1 MRSIESTIERP
12 RSRRG
17 EPVWEVADLQPV
29 RSPLQGDWT
38 EEDFIS
44 LDTNRLIEFTHGLLE
59 FPEPPTPLHQIVV
72 GNLLRALDEFV
83 GRGNAL
89 FHMTVKLSPCVIRM
103 PDICHFDGRLVDF
116 KSNDPLSEVK
126 LVMEVLNM
134 SAASRERDLVTNR
147 REYADAGIVEYWIAD
162 PDEETI
168 TVLSLDGKH
177 YEPAGEYKPGQKA
190 ASVLLRGFEIEVA
203 EAFRCD

>member
-1 MRSIESTIERP
+1 MQSVESTIERP

-29 RSPLQGDWT
+29 RSPLQGEWSETDS
-38 EEDFIS
+38 IA

-59 FPEPPTPLHQIVV
+59 FPEPPSMLHQILV

-83 GRGNAL
+83 GRGNAI
-89 FHMTVKLSPCVIRM
+89 FHMTVKLAPGIIRM

-134 SAASRERDLVTNR
+134 SAESRERDLVTKR
-147 REYADAGIVEYWIAD
+147 REYADAGIAEYWIVD

-168 TVLSLDGKH
+168 TVLSLGDKY
-177 YEPAGEYKPGQKA
+177 YEQAGEYKPGQKA
-190 ASVLLRGFEIEVA
+190 ASILLSGFEIDVTD
-203 EAFRCD
+203 AFRRD

>member
-1 MRSIESTIERP
+1 MRVIESTIERP

-59 FPEPPTPLHQIVV
+59 FPEPPTMLHQIVV

-89 FHMTVKLSPCVIRM
+89 FHMTVKLSPDVIRM

-190 ASVLLRGFEIEVA
+190 ASVLLRGFEIEVT
-203 EAFRCD
+203 EAFRCA

>member
-1 MRSIESTIERP
+1 M
-12 RSRRG
+12 
-17 EPVWEVADLQPV
+17 QPV

-38 EEDFIS
+38 EEDFIA
-44 LDTNRLIEFTHGLLE
+44 LDTNRLIEFTHGMLE
-59 FPEPPTPLHQIVV
+59 FPEPPSMLHQIVV

-89 FHMTVKLSPCVIRM
+89 FQMTVKLAPGMIRI

-126 LVMEVLNM
+126 LVMEVLNI
-134 SAASRERDLVTNR
+134 SAASRERDLVHKR
-147 REYADAGIVEYWIAD
+147 CEHADAGIVEYWIVD

-168 TVLSLDGKH
+168 TVLSLNGKH
-177 YEPAGEYKPGQKA
+177 YEQAGEYKPGQKA
-190 ASVLLRGFEIEVA
+190 ASVLLRGFEIEVTD
-203 EAFRCD
+203 AFRRD